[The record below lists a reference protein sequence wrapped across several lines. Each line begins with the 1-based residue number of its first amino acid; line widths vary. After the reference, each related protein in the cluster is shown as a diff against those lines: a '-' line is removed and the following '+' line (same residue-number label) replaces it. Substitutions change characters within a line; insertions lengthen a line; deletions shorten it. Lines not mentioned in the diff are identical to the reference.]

1 MNIESTLRAD
11 RIWRNVIRG
20 AGLFLLIITAA
31 IGIFL
36 LYRGTGTFTIY
47 GHSLSEFLFSTQ
59 WQPADTLAGGG
70 HVGAGIYIV
79 GSLIT
84 CALALL
90 MATPVSIALAIY
102 MAEITPSVGRRFW
115 QPVIEIFVGIPSIIY
130 GWLGLTILVPF
141 LQKYTTADSGFSV
154 LAASIVLAIMIFPTI
169 TSVTMNA
176 INSVPKTYRQGAYG
190 LGATRW
196 EVIYKIV
203 LPVAKHGILAGVVL
217 GLARAFGEALAV
229 AMVIGKMK
237 AFPKSLLDPTV
248 NLTSA
253 IAADMGGTME
263 GSEYNMALWIM
274 ALFLFV
280 ISLLFILL
288 IRYITAKGGNLSE
301 SK

>member
-1 MNIESTLRAD
+1 MNIESTLRND
-11 RIWRNVIRG
+11 RIWRHVIQG
-20 AGLFLLIITAA
+20 AGFCLLLLTIA
-31 IGIFL
+31 IGFFL
-36 LYRGTGTFTIY
+36 IYRGTGTFTTY
-47 GHSLSEFLFSTQ
+47 GHSISEFLFSTNFK
-59 WQPADTLAGGG
+59 PHDTLEGGG
-70 HVGAGIYIV
+70 QVGAAIFII
-79 GSLIT
+79 GSLLT
-84 CALALL
+84 CGLALL
-90 MATPVSIALAIY
+90 MATPVSIGLAIY
-102 MAEITPSVGRRFW
+102 MAEITPSMGRRFW

-141 LQKYTTADSGFSV
+141 IQRHTTSDSGFSV

-176 INSVPKTYRQGAYG
+176 LNSVPKTYRQGAYG

-203 LPVAKHGILAGVVL
+203 LPVAKHGILAGIIL

-237 AFPKSLLDPTV
+237 ALPTSLLSPTV
-248 NLTSA
+248 NLTGA

-263 GSEYNMALWIM
+263 GSEYNFALWSMALL
-274 ALFLFV
+274 LFI
-280 ISLLFILL
+280 ISLFFILL
-288 IRYITAKGGNLSE
+288 IRYISSKGGASLA

>member
-20 AGLFLLIITAA
+20 AGLFLLITTAA

-115 QPVIEIFVGIPSIIY
+115 QPVI
-130 GWLGLTILVPF
+130 
-141 LQKYTTADSGFSV
+141 
-154 LAASIVLAIMIFPTI
+154 
-169 TSVTMNA
+169 
-176 INSVPKTYRQGAYG
+176 
-190 LGATRW
+190 
-196 EVIYKIV
+196 
-203 LPVAKHGILAGVVL
+203 
-217 GLARAFGEALAV
+217 
-229 AMVIGKMK
+229 
-237 AFPKSLLDPTV
+237 
-248 NLTSA
+248 
-253 IAADMGGTME
+253 
-263 GSEYNMALWIM
+263 
-274 ALFLFV
+274 
-280 ISLLFILL
+280 
-288 IRYITAKGGNLSE
+288 
-301 SK
+301 

>member
-59 WQPADTLAGGG
+59 WQPADTLDGGG

-84 CALALL
+84 CTLALI

-263 GSEYNMALWIM
+263 GSEYNMALWTM

-288 IRYITAKGGNLSE
+288 IRYITSKGGNLSE

>member
-59 WQPADTLAGGG
+59 WQPADTLDGGG

-84 CALALL
+84 CALALI

-130 GWLGLTILVPF
+130 
-141 LQKYTTADSGFSV
+141 GFSV

-263 GSEYNMALWIM
+263 GSEYNMALWTM

-288 IRYITAKGGNLSE
+288 IRYITSKGGNLSE

>member
-36 LYRGTGTFTIY
+36 LYRVPVPSLSTGTVFQN
-47 GHSLSEFLFSTQ
+47 FLFSTQ
-59 WQPADTLAGGG
+59 WQPADTLDGGG

-84 CALALL
+84 CALALI

-217 GLARAFGEALAV
+217 GLARASVKLGGS
-229 AMVIGKMK
+229 MVIGKMK

-263 GSEYNMALWIM
+263 GSEYNMALWTM

-288 IRYITAKGGNLSE
+288 IRYITSKGGNLSE